1 MELPRELEEGRWDSD
16 RHVGGDNDA
25 DSSLF
30 YGFSCGPKWAFLP
43 VPPILVAY
51 RLRFLEEVVEL
62 LPGGVAVGLMRFT
75 SRACG

>member
-16 RHVGGDNDA
+16 HPFDGDDDA
-25 DSSLF
+25 DSLLL
-30 YGFSCGPKWAFLP
+30 YEFSCGPKWTFLP

-62 LPGGVAVGLMRFT
+62 LPGGGAVGLKRFT